1 MSSSTFFP
9 PAPTLTHSVNSSGR
23 MGAFV
28 DSSRCSCQGCATYRL
43 QTLDFPLWDAADA
56 HLFVA
61 PAPEPAPAPAPAP
74 AEVQPEPVLPVR
86 SVGGGLMALGRAPA
100 NQIWDGDQWVH
111 TDSEAGRALIGLPSE
126 PVALGPSPTPPSGMS
141 ESQFLKYSRS
151 GALGLGLGLSMG
163 QALLGSGPVAPPLD
177 EEERVMD
184 ALRGL
189 RATLQIRQDAVYSTE
204 TRSHDEMA
212 AQDAEWDELDRK
224 IDAIEQT
231 LLAFGSFFR
240 TR

>member
-1 MSSSTFFP
+1 
-9 PAPTLTHSVNSSGR
+9 
-23 MGAFV
+23 
-28 DSSRCSCQGCATYRL
+28 
-43 QTLDFPLWDAADA
+43 
-56 HLFVA
+56 
-61 PAPEPAPAPAPAP
+61 
-74 AEVQPEPVLPVR
+74 
-86 SVGGGLMALGRAPA
+86 MALGRAPA
-100 NQIWDGDQWVH
+100 NQIWDGDRWVH
-111 TDSEAGRALIGLPSE
+111 TDSEAGRALVGLPSE
-126 PVALGPSPTPPSGMS
+126 AVALGPSPTPPSGMS
-141 ESQFLKYSRS
+141 ESQFLNYSS
-151 GALGLGLGLSMG
+151 GGALGLGLGLGLGMG
-163 QALLGSGPVAPPLD
+163 QALLGSAPVAPPLD

-231 LLAFGSFFR
+231 LLAFGAIFR